1 MSFFGE
7 RERRILEV
15 MKRECRILTMRPLY
29 IFCMVIA
36 PLFCNVFFT
45 TLMKDGL
52 PHDLP
57 VGVVDLDNSSYSR
70 RVARNLDA
78 FAQTHVV
85 ATYASVKEAREAVQ
99 RGETYGFFYIPESFA
114 ADAQAFRQPRI
125 SFYSNYSYLIA
136 GSLLFRDMKTM
147 SELASGAATRSV
159 LLAKGASERAAMAY
173 LQPIVIESHAVN
185 NPWLNYSIY
194 LSNLLLPGVLALLIM
209 MVTVAAIGMEI
220 KYDSVMEWLAMS
232 GDSIAVALVGK
243 LLPHTLIFTLM
254 GVLYNVYLYG
264 YLGFP
269 CHSGILPMLVAT
281 LCLVL
286 ASQSLGVLMIGVLPT
301 LRLGL
306 SFASLWGVI
315 SLSMAGFSFPV
326 MAMPSAVQAASI
338 LFPLR
343 HYYLIYVAQALN
355 GYSMLYAWENYVGLL
370 LFMLL
375 PFLVGHRL
383 HRVLR
388 HAKYIP

>member
-269 CHSGILPMLVAT
+269 CHSGIFPMLVAT

-315 SLSMAGFSFPV
+315 SLSIAGFSFPV
-326 MAMPSAVQAASI
+326 MAMPHAVQAASI